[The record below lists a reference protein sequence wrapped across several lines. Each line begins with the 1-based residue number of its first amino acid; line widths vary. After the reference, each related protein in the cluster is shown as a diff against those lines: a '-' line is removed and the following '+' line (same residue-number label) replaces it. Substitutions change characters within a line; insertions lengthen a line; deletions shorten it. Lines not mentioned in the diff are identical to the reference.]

1 MNPQETQ
8 KVIARDERWV
18 PSTERVKISYTNV
31 RLETTVHQKEE
42 TFQVVIDVIKNST
55 YFKAFTITAEV
66 PKIFIKIMDICPR
79 VEGEEF
85 TEIDHRKERKSRR
98 ETMSFPRFT
107 KVIINHFLSQH
118 KSLSNLK
125 YQHYHTIKDDG
136 IVSRLKFV
144 KIREDYQEYGQP
156 IPEMKAEMIIEKQSE
171 LYQDKKTVDTPVPD
185 VNVSEKSD
193 SEPAKKRTTSRRVV
207 KKKVTFF
214 VADNI
219 IPDLDVALELGKS
232 INLTEAEEEEATRQ
246 VHATRVPDDSIVIS
260 TTSSEGTGTKPG
272 VPDEEKVISKEKV
285 ILEWGSKQESEYS
298 KEDQKDDEE
307 VDWIDS
313 DDDEEKKDDTDDD
326 KINDDENEEMSNAEV
341 EDYGKGDAKIYD
353 VAKADVQKTE
363 EVKNDAKKVELPP
376 TSSNLSVS
384 SGNGD
389 QFIKLSSDTSL
400 ISTVKDTTDAEIN
413 SLLEVMIQY
422 EVLHIQSPS
431 ILRVPLSVISEPP
444 VLTTVQETSSAAPV
458 TIL

>member
-1 MNPQETQ
+1 
-8 KVIARDERWV
+8 
-18 PSTERVKISYTNV
+18 
-31 RLETTVHQKEE
+31 
-42 TFQVVIDVIKNST
+42 
-55 YFKAFTITAEV
+55 
-66 PKIFIKIMDICPR
+66 
-79 VEGEEF
+79 
-85 TEIDHRKERKSRR
+85 KSRAK
-98 ETMSFPRFT
+98 S
-107 KVIINHFLSQH
+107 SQ
-118 KSLSNLK
+118 
-125 YQHYHTIKDDG
+125 
-136 IVSRLKFV
+136 R
-144 KIREDYQEYGQP
+144 
-156 IPEMKAEMIIEKQSE
+156 
-171 LYQDKKTVDTPVPD
+171 KKTVDTPVPD

-458 TIL
+458 TILPPPSISTIPLYLTKQQHQSLRHNPNRCSNHHH